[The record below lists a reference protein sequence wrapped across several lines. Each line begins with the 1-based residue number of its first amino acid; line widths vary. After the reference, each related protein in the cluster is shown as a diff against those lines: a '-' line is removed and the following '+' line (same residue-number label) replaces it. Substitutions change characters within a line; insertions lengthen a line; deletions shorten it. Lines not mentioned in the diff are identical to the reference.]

1 MMPLIDESLDFS
13 FYFLN
18 SSLIRWPVRDITIG
32 RKGNPPL
39 LFPFLPIP
47 YPLSPTPFDAC
58 YAGYGKCVLKTSAL
72 ITTLKKLPA
81 QVSLENNRKTFR
93 RLMELFATFLKM
105 QTLKY

>member
-1 MMPLIDESLDFS
+1 MKTRGEGEREIPLS
-13 FYFLN
+13 FFP
-18 SSLIRWPVRDITIG
+18 SSLS
-32 RKGNPPL
+32 
-39 LFPFLPIP
+39 PIP

>member
-1 MMPLIDESLDFS
+1 MLLKDNMNRLVVNVACVAGAKRGGE
-13 FYFLN
+13 
-18 SSLIRWPVRDITIG
+18 RGEGGG

>member
-1 MMPLIDESLDFS
+1 MNQ
-13 FYFLN
+13 FL
-18 SSLIRWPVRDITIG
+18 LLKDAEETHDT
-32 RKGNPPL
+32 RKRRGGFPFL